1 MEINGDPIGIAVGS
15 TLVLAGVCR
24 SGGKGMASGGQAT
37 GWRDGN
43 CLQDLQTAREAQAFT
58 GN

>member
-1 MEINGDPIGIAVGS
+1 MEINGEPIGTAVGS
-15 TLVLAGVCR
+15 TLVLAGACR
-24 SGGKGMASGGQAT
+24 SGGKGVAGGGQAT

-43 CLQDLQTAREAQAFT
+43 HLQDLQTAREAQAFT